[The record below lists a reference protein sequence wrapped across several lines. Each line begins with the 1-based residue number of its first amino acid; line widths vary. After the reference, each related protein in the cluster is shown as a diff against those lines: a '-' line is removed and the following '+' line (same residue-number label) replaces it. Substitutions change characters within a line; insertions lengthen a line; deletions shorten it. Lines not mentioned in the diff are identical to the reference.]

1 MEIQKD
7 IVYFRRAIA
16 QPSTFVFHRLT
27 ANWKEKFVCVFLT
40 AFFVMYVFLKLFYVE
55 NQRRNEL
62 HMENAPEKK
71 HVPIKYAV
79 QLNHQFSLI

>member
-1 MEIQKD
+1 
-7 IVYFRRAIA
+7 
-16 QPSTFVFHRLT
+16 
-27 ANWKEKFVCVFLT
+27 
-40 AFFVMYVFLKLFYVE
+40 MYVFLKLFYVE

-71 HVPIKYAV
+71 TPITYAV

>member
-1 MEIQKD
+1 
-7 IVYFRRAIA
+7 
-16 QPSTFVFHRLT
+16 
-27 ANWKEKFVCVFLT
+27 
-40 AFFVMYVFLKLFYVE
+40 MYVFLKLFYVE

-71 HVPIKYAV
+71 NVPIKYAV